1 MNERKTNWDEDNK
14 LLDELNSRV
23 YLLLIAYKLN
33 NKLVAQLRKSQVL
46 LRPASN
52 SRHELCQNVIHLRQV
67 VHQVLHQVR
76 PDCCHPY
83 TLTALWHPK
92 HLRSQVPCME
102 MVAKSGK
109 LKSDNIQV

>member
-46 LRPASN
+46 GP
-52 SRHELCQNVIHLRQV
+52 
-67 VHQVLHQVR
+67 
-76 PDCCHPY
+76 
-83 TLTALWHPK
+83 TK
-92 HLRSQVPCME
+92 
-102 MVAKSGK
+102 
-109 LKSDNIQV
+109 